1 MIRDKPVQYVG
12 LDRIEGPLV
21 FVGGV
26 HDVGY
31 DEVVEVTD
39 PEGNQRLGTVLEVH
53 RDGAV
58 VLVLG
63 GTAGLSCGRT
73 RVRFRGMPMSLRV
86 GEAMLGRAFD
96 GLGRP
101 IDGGPEP
108 LGGEMRDVHGWP
120 INPCAR
126 EYPSEFIQTGLSVID
141 GSCSLVRGQKLPIFT
156 GSGLPHDRM
165 AAQIVRQA
173 ALPNQEAGFVAIFVA
188 MGVKN
193 DTAGFFQTSFEE
205 SGVLERVA
213 LFLSPADSP
222 GVERIQAPRTA
233 LTLAEHLAFER
244 DMHVLVVM
252 SDMTNYCESLREVGT
267 ARGEIPGRRGYPGY
281 LYSDLASIYE
291 RAGRL
296 KGRRGSITLM
306 PILTMPADD
315 ISHPV
320 PDLTGYITE
329 GQIVCERALFQRG
342 IYPPVA
348 VLPSL
353 SRLMKDG
360 VGEGS
365 TRADHMSISHQ
376 LYAAYARVQNIR
388 GLASILGEEE
398 LSPLDKTYLKFGDA
412 FEQRYVRQD
421 EYENRSI
428 EQTLDIAWE
437 VASTLPRGELARL
450 TSELVEAHYRTR
462 DGKSVLSSG

>member
-1 MIRDKPVQYVG
+1 MIRDNPVQYVG
-12 LDRIEGPLV
+12 VDRIEGPLV
-21 FVGGV
+21 FVDGI

-39 PEGNQRLGTVLEVH
+39 PQGNERMGTVLEVYQD
-53 RDGAV
+53 RAV

-63 GTAGLSCGRT
+63 GTAGLSCTRT
-73 RVRFRGMPMSLRV
+73 RVRFQGAPLSIRV

-108 LGGEMRDVHGWP
+108 LGGEVRDIHGLP

-126 EYPSEFIQTGLSVID
+126 QYPSEFIQTGLSVID

-156 GSGLPHDRM
+156 GSGLPHDRI

-173 ALPNQEAGFVAIFVA
+173 TLPNEEAGFVTIFVA

-193 DTAGFFQTSFEE
+193 DTARFFRSSFEE

-213 LFLSPADSP
+213 LFLSTADSP

-244 DMHVLVVM
+244 DMHVLVLM
-252 SDMTNYCESLREVGT
+252 TDMTNYCEALREIGT
-267 ARGEIPGRRGYPGY
+267 ARGEIPARRGYPGY

-296 KGRRGSITLM
+296 KGHKGSITLM
-306 PILTMPADD
+306 PVLTMPADD

-329 GQIVCERALFQRG
+329 GQIVCERTLFQKG

-412 FEQRYVRQD
+412 FEQRYVRQG

-428 EQTLDIAWE
+428 QQTLDIAWE
-437 VASTLPRGELARL
+437 VASTLPR
-450 TSELVEAHYRTR
+450 SELSRLSSDLVDAHYRNATEQ
-462 DGKSVLSSG
+462 STTSSG